1 MSVQAIAWALSQETG
16 SPSAKLVLVALANY
30 ADQFGICWPSQA
42 LLARQSEQS
51 VDSIQRRLQE
61 LVERGFLEKK
71 TRRRQST
78 LYHLLMPEVLKP
90 QSAVSNMETNRTEI
104 KIPQN
109 QVKIP
114 QLCGTEPLSRTPN
127 SKKDIKELKK
137 TGRGKPRHLQKTK
150 DGKRLWCDKGT
161 SEWSEY
167 LKDYHKAHEGIDPPM
182 QWDNSGA
189 WFYLVG
195 EPIELNGSRAMSAK
209 QPYSA

>member
-30 ADQFGICWPSQA
+30 ADQHGVCWPSQA

-61 LVERGFLEKK
+61 LVERGFLAKK

-90 QSAVSNMETNRTEI
+90 QSAVSREEIGRTEI

-114 QLCGTEPLSRTPN
+114 QLCGTEPLSLSTNR
-127 SKKDIKELKK
+127 KKDIKDGNGE
-137 TGRGKPRHLQKTK
+137 GGKPRHGARTK
-150 DGKRLWCDKGT
+150 DNRMWFDKGT
-161 SEWSEY
+161 SEWNEY
-167 LKDYHKAHEGIDPPM
+167 AEDYRAAH
-182 QWDNSGA
+182 SGVNPKTYWGDSGS
-189 WFYLVG
+189 WFYLAG
-195 EPIELNGSRAMSAK
+195 EPVMMQNRG
-209 QPYSA
+209 